1 MGTVGI
7 GTATGATARTRRLAV
22 WTGLAVAAIGAAAL
36 AGLWH
41 PPAPPATVQGY
52 LPEITLGTV
61 LVAGLVDAINPC
73 AFTVLLLLITSL
85 LATMRPEDDQVR
97 ALRGRIVWR
106 GAVFVTAI
114 FITYLGLGAG
124 VLGGLEGLAAGHW
137 PTRAAALV
145 AILMGLWMIKDVL
158 LPDSGFHLHAPASA
172 AGMARRAARRGTVPA
187 LLGAGFLI
195 GLCTVP
201 CSGAVYLGVLSLLA
215 AQPSR
220 LMGFGYLLLY
230 NVVFIL
236 PLLGIIL
243 AATVPKLLRR
253 LARWNVHH
261 RERVR
266 LALGSGVVVMGLAVL
281 ATM

>member
-1 MGTVGI
+1 MPGVGI
-7 GTATGATARTRRLAV
+7 GTAASGTGRTRRLVV
-22 WTGLAVAAIGAAAL
+22 WTGLAVAAIGATAL

-41 PPAPPATVQGY
+41 PAAPPAAVQGY

-61 LVAGLVDAINPC
+61 VVAGLVDAINPC

-85 LATMRPEDDQVR
+85 LATMRPEDSHVR
-97 ALRGRIVWR
+97 VRGRIVWR
-106 GAVFVTAI
+106 GAIFVTAI

-124 VLGGLEGLAAGHW
+124 VLGGLEFLAAGHW

-145 AILMGLWMIKDVL
+145 AILMGLWMLKDVF
-158 LPDSGFHLHAPASA
+158 LPDSRFHLHAPASI
-172 AGMARRAARRGTVPA
+172 AGMARGAARRGTGPA

-220 LMGFGYLLLY
+220 LMGFGYLVLY
-230 NVVFIL
+230 NVIFVL

-243 AATVPKLLRR
+243 AATVPALMRR

-266 LALGSGVVVMGLAVL
+266 LALGSGVVLMGLAVL

>member
-1 MGTVGI
+1 MNAPGPPVR
-7 GTATGATARTRRLAV
+7 AASRLLV
-22 WTGLAVAAIGAAAL
+22 WTGLAVIAVGAAAL

-41 PPAPPATVQGY
+41 PTGPPAAVQSY

-85 LATMRPEDDQVR
+85 LATMRPEGHEVR
-97 ALRGRIVWR
+97 RLQGRIVWR
-106 GAVFVTAI
+106 GAIFVTAI
-114 FITYLGLGAG
+114 FLTYLGLGAG
-124 VLGGLEGLAAGHW
+124 VLGGLEFLAADHW
-137 PTRAAALV
+137 PTRAAALM
-145 AILMGLWMIKDVL
+145 AILLGLWMLKDVF
-158 LPDSGFHLHAPASA
+158 LPDSGWHLHAPPVVAD
-172 AGMARRAARRGTVPA
+172 MARTAARRGTVPA
-187 LLGAGFLI
+187 LLGAGFFI

-220 LMGFGYLLLY
+220 LVGFGYLVLY
-230 NVVFIL
+230 NVIFVL
-236 PLLGIIL
+236 PLLGIIV
-243 AATVPKLLRR
+243 AATIPSLLRR

-266 LALGSGVVVMGLAVL
+266 LALGSGVVLMGLAVL

>member
-1 MGTVGI
+1 MGTAGI
-7 GTATGATARTRRLAV
+7 GTSSDATGRIRRLTV
-22 WTGLAVAAIGAAAL
+22 WTALAVAAVGATAL

-41 PPAPPATVQGY
+41 PATPPAVMRDY

-85 LATMRPEDDQVR
+85 LATLRPEDDHVR

-106 GAVFVTAI
+106 GAIFVAAI

-124 VLGGLEGLAAGHW
+124 ILGGLDFLATGHW
-137 PTRAAALV
+137 PTRAAALL
-145 AILMGLWMIKDVL
+145 AILLGLWMMKDVF
-158 LPDSGFHLHAPASA
+158 LPDSRFHLHAPPAV
-172 AGMARRAARRGTVPA
+172 AGMARAAARRGTVPA

-220 LMGFGYLLLY
+220 LTGFGYLVLY
-230 NVVFIL
+230 NVIFVL

-243 AATVPKLLRR
+243 AATVPAFLRR

-266 LALGSGVVVMGLAVL
+266 LALGSGVVLMGLAVL